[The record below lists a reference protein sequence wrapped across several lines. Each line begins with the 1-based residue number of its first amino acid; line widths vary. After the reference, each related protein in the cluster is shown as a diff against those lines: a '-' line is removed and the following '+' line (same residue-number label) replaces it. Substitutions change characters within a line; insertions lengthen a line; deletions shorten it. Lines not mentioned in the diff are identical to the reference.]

1 MLLLLSGIISLN
13 PGPLNSSQQYNNDQS
28 GLHFVLINFNRLLPN
43 IAKLSE
49 AAVINISESKSDD
62 AVLSSE
68 IPIENY
74 DLISPYRK
82 RHGGGVACFRR
93 NYLSYYTKSFLP
105 PEMENVFVKVF
116 FTTLGLLWVVS

>member
-62 AVLSSE
+62 AILSSE

-116 FTTLGLLWVVS
+116 LPH